1 VKENNANMR
10 VVITSEGTRVTTKAM
25 SDMVNFVKSTTKG
38 LATTVF
44 IGQGKLY

>member
-1 VKENNANMR
+1 MRGDNANMK

-38 LATTVF
+38 LATTLF